1 MTRFCRK
8 KRRISVDFVRRYGY
22 NNLYAGRK
30 KRCDLL
36 FRPQSQG
43 GRTMNGNPL
52 INETL
57 LQMKYARVIS
67 LLAKKLAVPEDKAMA
82 VFYNSK
88 TYCNLNDLRN
98 GLQNMSDAF
107 LVDEIIQESSASWHK
122 A

>member
-1 MTRFCRK
+1 
-8 KRRISVDFVRRYGY
+8 
-22 NNLYAGRK
+22 
-30 KRCDLL
+30 
-36 FRPQSQG
+36 
-43 GRTMNGNPL
+43 MNGNPL

-67 LLAKKLAVPEDKAMA
+67 LLAKRLDISEDKAMDI
-82 VFYNSK
+82 FYNSK
-88 TYCNLNDLRN
+88 TYSNLNDLRN

>member
-1 MTRFCRK
+1 
-8 KRRISVDFVRRYGY
+8 
-22 NNLYAGRK
+22 
-30 KRCDLL
+30 
-36 FRPQSQG
+36 
-43 GRTMNGNPL
+43 MNGNPL

-57 LQMKYARVIS
+57 LQMKYPRVIS

-82 VFYNSK
+82 IFYNSK
-88 TYCNLNDLRN
+88 TYSNLNDLRN

>member
-1 MTRFCRK
+1 
-8 KRRISVDFVRRYGY
+8 
-22 NNLYAGRK
+22 
-30 KRCDLL
+30 
-36 FRPQSQG
+36 
-43 GRTMNGNPL
+43 MNGNPL

-67 LLAKKLAVPEDKAMA
+67 LLAKKFTVPEDKAMA
-82 VFYNSK
+82 IFYNSK
-88 TYCNLNDLRN
+88 TYSNLNDLRN

>member
-1 MTRFCRK
+1 MK
-8 KRRISVDFVRRYGY
+8 
-22 NNLYAGRK
+22 
-30 KRCDLL
+30 
-36 FRPQSQG
+36 
-43 GRTMNGNPL
+43 GNPL

-67 LLAKKLAVPEDKAMA
+67 LSAKKLAVPEDEAMA
-82 VFYNSK
+82 IYYNSK
-88 TYCNLNDLRN
+88 TYSNLNDLRN